1 MTKIK
6 EFIDRYNI
14 SITIVGTAVVLST
27 MFGQCSY
34 DYVSGDASI
43 ETNPAG
49 AIDEWRG
56 SEDGDKPSEE
66 E

>member
-27 MFGQCSY
+27 MFGTCSY
-34 DYVSGDASI
+34 DYQSGDVSVDA
-43 ETNPAG
+43 NPAKVVEE
-49 AIDEWRG
+49 IKDG
-56 SEDGDKPSEE
+56 STTEE
-66 E
+66 EE

>member
-27 MFGQCSY
+27 MFGTCSY
-34 DYVSGDASI
+34 DYQSGDVSVDA
-43 ETNPAG
+43 NPQQVVEE
-49 AIDEWRG
+49 IKNG
-56 SEDGDKPSEE
+56 STTEE
-66 E
+66 KE